1 MENTNL
7 QLADICDLEKLYK
20 MIGDWSNATGMS
32 AILTD
37 NREAETMKSW
47 GKSLFCRMILNTSNG
62 YESCCRCMDKL
73 ECGTQI
79 CYAGAY
85 HFVVPLKLPDGTFVG
100 KVIAGQTMLE
110 EISDEMIVENLK
122 SMGLSEDKIRRTI
135 AASKKRKK
143 ENADS
148 AYTLLDSILNT
159 FIEKSYHI
167 WKAGIDIR
175 RANEA
180 RQSALA
186 NAERQRRQLHTEI
199 QETLDG
205 ADMGMWSDCY

>member
-7 QLADICDLEKLYK
+7 QLAD
-20 MIGDWSNATGMS
+20 
-32 AILTD
+32 
-37 NREAETMKSW
+37 
-47 GKSLFCRMILNTSNG
+47 
-62 YESCCRCMDKL
+62 
-73 ECGTQI
+73 
-79 CYAGAY
+79 
-85 HFVVPLKLPDGTFVG
+85 
-100 KVIAGQTMLE
+100 
-110 EISDEMIVENLK
+110 ISDEMIVENLK

-159 FIEKSYHI
+159 FIEKSYYI

-186 NAERQRRQLHTEI
+186 NAERQRRQMHTEI

>member
-37 NREAETMKSW
+37 NMGEETMKAW
-47 GKSLFCRMILNTSNG
+47 GKSLFCRML
-62 YESCCRCMDKL
+62 
-73 ECGTQI
+73 
-79 CYAGAY
+79 
-85 HFVVPLKLPDGTFVG
+85 
-100 KVIAGQTMLE
+100 
-110 EISDEMIVENLK
+110 
-122 SMGLSEDKIRRTI
+122 
-135 AASKKRKK
+135 
-143 ENADS
+143 
-148 AYTLLDSILNT
+148 LNT
-159 FIEKSYHI
+159 FIEKSYYI

-205 ADMGMWSDCY
+205 TDMGMWSDCY